1 MYTVQCIYIKL
12 RIINI
17 FKTLCHNLDLFG
29 AISKLIREKKI
40 HTLNYTFR
48 LLHFLFCANAN
59 LLSICVVV
67 VFVPFDQHQQH
78 RKLTFVYTRI
88 LIRLSLTLSLVALSD
103 ESENMFT
110 VAWLISKEKN
120 GESENDKMYSELCSS
135 IIS

>member
-1 MYTVQCIYIKL
+1 MLYQNSY
-12 RIINI
+12 
-17 FKTLCHNLDLFG
+17 
-29 AISKLIREKKI
+29 EKK
-40 HTLNYTFR
+40 NPYTQLHSFR

-59 LLSICVVV
+59 LLSICVVVV

-88 LIRLSLTLSLVALSD
+88 LIRLSLVALSD

>member
-88 LIRLSLTLSLVALSD
+88 LIRLSLVALSD